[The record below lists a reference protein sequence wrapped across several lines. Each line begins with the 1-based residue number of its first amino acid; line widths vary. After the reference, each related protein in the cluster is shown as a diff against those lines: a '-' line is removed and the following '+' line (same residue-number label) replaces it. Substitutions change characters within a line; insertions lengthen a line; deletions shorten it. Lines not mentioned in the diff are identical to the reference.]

1 MSNNKSYITIKSSQ
15 INLVDFSQTI
25 EQKATLRY
33 SLDDSEFICKWVEG
47 SPYMPSS
54 IEAVP
59 EADRSA
65 ILSHSEAL
73 ALMATP
79 EWTDPNPPE

>member
-1 MSNNKSYITIKSSQ
+1 MSNHKSYITIKTSE
-15 INLVDFSQTI
+15 INTVDFSQVI
-25 EQKATLRY
+25 EAKATLRY
-33 SLDDSEFICKWVEG
+33 SLDDSEFVCKWTEG
-47 SPYMPSS
+47 APYMPTS

-65 ILSHSEAL
+65 LLSHSEAL

-79 EWTDPNPPE
+79 EWTDPNPPA

>member
-1 MSNNKSYITIKSSQ
+1 MSNHKSYITIKTDS

-33 SLDDSEFICKWVEG
+33 SLDESEFICKWIEG
-47 SPYMPSS
+47 SPYMPTS

-65 ILSHSEAL
+65 IMTHAEAL
-73 ALMATP
+73 TLMSTA
-79 EWTDPNPPE
+79 EWSDPNPPE